1 MNWINLKDCVGKK
14 LKEEKMFNK
23 IFDLTHKITE
33 ETYHPSG
40 FPFFQ
45 AYENYNTHGCRSAR
59 LTISLHFGTHL
70 DAPWHFS
77 KNGKK
82 LDDFQIKDLIGPAV
96 IVDISEEY
104 RPGLAKSKPI
114 TVDSIKRALTRSDND
129 IKENDMVIVN
139 TGWHKIFDSEPLRYY
154 RDYCPFSAEAG
165 AWLASKKVKLVGI
178 DACDVDEH
186 KYFETPPFLPPNHS
200 KNFLPNN
207 IFIIENVGGEIDSVL
222 NKRIYLVVAP
232 LNLGGFFAAS
242 SPIRL
247 IAIDES

>member
-1 MNWINLKDCVGKK
+1 MN
-14 LKEEKMFNK
+14 NK
-23 IFDLTHKITE
+23 IYDLTNRITE

-40 FPFFQ
+40 FPSFQ
-45 AYENYNTHGCRSAR
+45 AYENYKTHGCRSAR

-77 KNGKK
+77 DNGKK
-82 LDDFQIKDLIGPAV
+82 LDDFHINDLIGPAV
-96 IVDISEEY
+96 IIDISEEY
-104 RPGLAKSKPI
+104 GPDVAKSKPI
-114 TVDSIKRALTRSDND
+114 TLDALKRGLVNSKID
-129 IKENDMVIVN
+129 IKENDMIIVN

-154 RDYCPFSAEAG
+154 RDYCTFSPEAG

-186 KYFETPPFLPPNHS
+186 KYFETPPFFPPNHS

-207 IFIIENVGGEIDSVL
+207 IFIIENVGGELDLIS
-222 NKRIYLVVAP
+222 NKRVYLIVAP

-247 IAIDES
+247 IAMLES